1 MTSRHCALRAILQP
15 DLDTAA
21 RHYPQVLQ
29 WLHDYTA
36 WCDQHG
42 DDELAA
48 HARLAGEVQR
58 LTGKDLARY
67 NVFEW
72 WEEEGIEVL
81 AFRIA
86 LPDPP
91 AVVEPALQGDELRAI
106 VDAVL
111 APESTR
117 LRFPPLPQAFIWHLD
132 TYWHALLAAHCPGY
146 DPRLFHRQ
154 RDAGGRWFEYPAQ
167 EICARL
173 QAGPV

>member
-1 MTSRHCALRAILQP
+1 MRLRTTLQP

-36 WCDQHG
+36 WCDKHG
-42 DDELAA
+42 DSELAA
-48 HARLAGEVQR
+48 YARLAEEVQR
-58 LTGKDLARY
+58 LTGKELARY

-91 AVVEPALQGDELRAI
+91 AVAVPPLQGAELRAI
-106 VDAVL
+106 VDAL
-111 APESTR
+111 LLDPASASF
-117 LRFPPLPQAFIWHLD
+117 RFPSLLEGFIWHLD
-132 TYWHALLAAHCPGY
+132 AYWHALLKAHCPSY
-146 DPRLFHRQ
+146 EPCLFNRQ
-154 RDAGGRWFEYPAQ
+154 RDAEGRWFEYSAQ

-173 QAGPV
+173 QGGPA